1 MLALQVMSKA
11 SRTDPVG
18 GEMLHETGL
27 LCVGATVTTG
37 VVGSR
42 TGI

>member
-1 MLALQVMSKA
+1 MLALQVMSKV
-11 SRTDPVG
+11 SRTVPVG
-18 GEMLHETGL
+18 GEMLHVTGL
-27 LCVGATVTTG
+27 LCVGATVIT